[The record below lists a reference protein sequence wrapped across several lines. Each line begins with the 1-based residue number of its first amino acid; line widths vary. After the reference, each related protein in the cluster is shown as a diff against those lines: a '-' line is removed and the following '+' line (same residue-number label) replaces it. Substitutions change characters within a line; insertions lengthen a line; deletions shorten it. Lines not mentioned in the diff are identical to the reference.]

1 MRSLVQ
7 NIFAKPHQRPWSRC
21 GGQWLAWALLALSLF
36 SGQVAAAARAFLDRD
51 SIALGETVTLNIE
64 VDGIGSGEPDLSA
77 LANNFRVLGSS
88 SNTQVSLVNGQQ
100 SARTLW
106 GVILEPLQEG
116 VLGIPALSVR
126 GQSTQALTL
135 TVRTVAA
142 GTSAQGDVFI
152 EVESTSASPYVQQ
165 QLIYSIRLFY
175 AVTLLDG
182 QLDEPRAE
190 NAEIRRIG
198 SDATYQSERNG
209 RRYNVI
215 ERRYA
220 ITPQRSGAMTL
231 PAPRF
236 RGRALSDAAR
246 GRMFDPGRT
255 ISAQG
260 EALQLDVRP
269 APATAASPWLPSQ
282 SLQYTAQVS
291 SASSPAKVGEPI
303 TVTLRVQ
310 AQGLAAE
317 QLPELILPDIEGAEI
332 YPDQE
337 SSQNSEN
344 AAWVVGERIRRFA
357 IVPKQ
362 PGALQIPALQMAWWD
377 VVADRAAKAE
387 IAAQTLSIVGVD
399 GQVARPST
407 VSTAQNGQQSDGDS
421 GVELTASTSASPWLW
436 VSSVLAVLWL
446 STLGWVWRLQR
457 RSPVTSVSPPQRE
470 HPVAST
476 ILGPALQQ
484 GDLSAIATAL
494 RQAAQQ
500 ATGSRFAS
508 LQDVAT
514 RLTLAAQREAV
525 LRLERHLYGAGTDD
539 RAAAAVVLRDTLR
552 TAFRQSPQW
561 QSESSA
567 AKATA
572 LPSLYPERDSPR

>member
-1 MRSLVQ
+1 MRSLVK
-7 NIFAKPHQRPWSRC
+7 NISAKPNQSTWPRC
-21 GGQWLAWALLALSLF
+21 GGQWFAWALVALSLF
-36 SGQVAAAARAFLDRD
+36 SGQVVAAARAFLDRD
-51 SIALGETVTLNIE
+51 SIGLGETVTLNIE

-77 LANNFRVLGSS
+77 LGNNFRVLGSS

-106 GVILEPLQEG
+106 GVVLEPLQEG

-126 GQSTQALTL
+126 GESTQPLTL

-142 GTSAQGDVFI
+142 GASAQGEVFI

-182 QLDEPRAE
+182 QLDDPRAE

-220 ITPQRSGAMTL
+220 ITPQRSGALTL

-236 RGRALSDAAR
+236 RGRALSDAGR

-255 ISAQG
+255 VSAQG
-260 EALQLDVRP
+260 EALELDVRP
-269 APATAASPWLPSQ
+269 APATAATPWLPSQ

-303 TVTLRVQ
+303 TLTLRVQ

-337 SSQNSEN
+337 SSQTREN
-344 AAWVVGERIRRFA
+344 AGWVVGERIRRFA
-357 IVPKQ
+357 IVPMQ
-362 PGALQIPALQMAWWD
+362 PGALQIPALNMGWWD
-377 VVADRAAKAE
+377 VVADQAAKAE
-387 IAAQTLSIVGVD
+387 IAAQTLSVVGVD
-399 GQVARPST
+399 GQVARPPT
-407 VSTAQNGQQSDGDS
+407 VTAAQNSQESQGES
-421 GVELTASTSASPWLW
+421 GGELATSTSASPWLW

-457 RSPVTSVSPPQRE
+457 HSPPSSVSPTQRE
-470 HPVAST
+470 RPVPPTA
-476 ILGPALQQ
+476 LGPVLQQ
-484 GDLSAIATAL
+484 GDLSAIASAL

-500 ATGSRFAS
+500 ATGIRFVS
-508 LQDVAT
+508 LQDLAT
-514 RLTLAAQREAV
+514 RLTLAGQRDAV
-525 LRLERHLYGAGTDD
+525 LLLERHLYGAGTDD
-539 RAAAAVVLRDTLR
+539 RVAAAATLRDTLR
-552 TAFRQSPQW
+552 NAFRQAPQW

-567 AKATA
+567 LKATA
-572 LPSLYPERDSPR
+572 LPSLYPERGSPH